1 LLHKVYISVKRPFTW
16 WGGLNRGIFDVRLAA
31 VLLVFLVGSVSLISV
46 NQRAEANG
54 AVNTLCSS
62 CSSSDV
68 RFLNAIFL
76 EGEEKDEALATALN
90 SRDYLNVK
98 DLFPESVYT
107 AVMEN
112 VTAQV
117 ADLEFNGTR
126 AELLIVIVPFRAETI
141 SASII
146 FAAIHSAVLNQTMA
160 IGGAIDLQKRAPI
173 LLKTSVEGKVNV
185 TSIPLTRSSSCS
197 SCSSCSTSGSGASP
211 MDVICYSDDICLEF
225 YGPWYCCVDYQCVL
239 CPPPPPPPSGC
250 KVMDDYC
257 YNFKKALC
265 LSEFGVCM
273 TLCFATGGNPLCF
286 AACLAYYY
294 ICLAN
299 AYYDCCLEWW

>member
-1 LLHKVYISVKRPFTW
+1 M
-16 WGGLNRGIFDVRLAA
+16 NRGILDVRLAA
-31 VLLVFLVGSVSLISV
+31 VLLIFLVGSVSLISV

-54 AVNTLCSS
+54 AINALCSS

-68 RFLNAIFL
+68 RVLNATL
-76 EGEEKDEALATALN
+76 LQGEEKDEALATAL
-90 SRDYLNVK
+90 SSQDYLNVK
-98 DLFPESVYT
+98 DLFPESVYKV
-107 AVMEN
+107 VMEN
-112 VTAQV
+112 ATAQV
-117 ADLEFNGTR
+117 ADVEYKGTKVE
-126 AELLIVIVPFRAETI
+126 ALIVLIPFRAETI
-141 SASII
+141 SAVIV
-146 FAAIHSAVLNQTMA
+146 FAATLNQTVA
-160 IGGAIDLQKRAPI
+160 VGTAVDLRNRASI
-173 LLKTSVEGKVNV
+173 LLKTSVEGKVTV

-197 SCSSCSTSGSGASP
+197 SCSASGSGVSP
-211 MDVICYSDDICLEF
+211 MNVICYSDDICLEF

-294 ICLAN
+294 ICVAN